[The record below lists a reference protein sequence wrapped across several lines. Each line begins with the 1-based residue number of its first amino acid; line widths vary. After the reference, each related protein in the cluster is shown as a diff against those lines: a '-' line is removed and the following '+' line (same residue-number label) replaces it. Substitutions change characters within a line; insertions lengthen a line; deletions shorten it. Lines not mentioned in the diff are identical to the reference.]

1 MLADVYPDREG
12 LVIHMDCGEPV
23 VDAMR
28 WVFPPPPNPGSHYV
42 TNVRNTKSAFWK
54 PWLKV
59 EHRCVVPVAQFA
71 EPDPEKPKP
80 RRAVVCTIRRRADVL
95 RRDLADLGW

>member
-1 MLADVYPDREG
+1 
-12 LVIHMDCGEPV
+12 
-23 VDAMR
+23 MR
-28 WVFPPPPNPGSHYV
+28 WGFPPPPNAGSYYV

-59 EHRCVVPVAQFA
+59 EHRCLVPVARFA

-80 RRAVVCTIRRRADVL
+80 RAERWFARSDSAPMFFAGN
-95 RRDLADLGW
+95 LADMGWRPWTRSRSRSAARTGSSRS